1 MKLTQP
7 RESAATKTKRTGL
20 RGQQVPA
27 SGASAREVVVEA
39 RHAADRVVTADAA
52 ERAVAA
58 LEQRRDAPITSG
70 SNPTQSVREKTTETE
85 PVNLGVPVDKTTD
98 QLATEPVTQAQ
109 IAAAI
114 AEGAATPFEELV
126 AGEGMQADS
135 PELEAEQAGK
145 AEPVAETPELDVGPV
160 KRRG

>member
-1 MKLTQP
+1 MKISKQ
-7 RESAATKTKRTGL
+7 REPSAERTE
-20 RGQQVPA
+20 RGSVRGKSVSRT
-27 SGASAREVVVEA
+27 SGGALDTAAADGPVVE
-39 RHAADRVVTADAA
+39 HAAVVDSA

-58 LEQRRDAPITSG
+58 LEQRRDAPAVPETVVVQTELTS
-70 SNPTQSVREKTTETE
+70 SVAPVASTVVEAPTQAE
-85 PVNLGVPVDKTTD
+85 L
-98 QLATEPVTQAQ
+98 
-109 IAAAI
+109 AAAI